1 MEQQYAVPAC
11 TLPDSRKVQCPGRAL
26 TATLS
31 ATLRR
36 SSSTKLS
43 WTSASCTLCSA
54 AACEVLAAKRTLL
67 AAGASSADRARPAST
82 AGLGPACSGCFSAY
96 STQETPCQGQ
106 RASGKA

>member
-1 MEQQYAVPAC
+1 MKKQYAVPAC
-11 TLPDSRKVQCPGRAL
+11 TLPDNEKVQFPGRAL

-43 WTSASCTLCSA
+43 LNGSCTLCSA
-54 AACEVLAAKRTLL
+54 AACEVPAAKRTLL
-67 AAGASSADRARPAST
+67 TAGASSADRARPAST

-96 STQETPCQGQ
+96 STQETPCKGQ
-106 RASGKA
+106 RADGKA